1 MEMVQAQARGELAV
15 VTAEGVEVEVA
26 TIGPEVE
33 VEVAEAMAR
42 RVAEVAA
49 GEEEARTPGAVEAV
63 AVVEDFGHISCVAAL
78 DRVSFFLSFFRWSV
92 FFLWQQV
99 KFLVQGWSWR
109 LTNS

>member
-26 TIGPEVE
+26 EV
-33 VEVAEAMAR
+33 MAR

-63 AVVEDFGHISCVAAL
+63 VVVEDFGHISCVAAL
-78 DRVSFFLSFFRWSV
+78 DRVSFFPFLFSLVGV
-92 FFLWQQV
+92 FP
-99 KFLVQGWSWR
+99 SS
-109 LTNS
+109 TS